1 MYFFIKFIPKYFILL
16 DSIVNE
22 IVFLLTFLGFSLPV
36 FRNAVDFHILI
47 LYSTTLLYL
56 LGFLDFTLLHNN
68 TFVDSFAFSVYRI
81 MSSANRDSFTF
92 SSPVWMPFIP
102 FSCQIT
108 LSRTSRT
115 ISNAISGKRHPC
127 LITDL
132 SRKASSL
139 SSLNIRLSVGFS

>member
-1 MYFFIKFIPKYFILL
+1 MWNYFLKFLFGLFSCWCIETQLSVCWGSVYVCVLIRYSATLLNLSISVMIYLFIFG
-16 DSIVNE
+16 S
-22 IVFLLTFLGFSLPV
+22 LGFS
-36 FRNAVDFHILI
+36 ILGI
-47 LYSTTLLYL
+47 
-56 LGFLDFTLLHNN
+56 
-68 TFVDSFAFSVYRI
+68 I
-81 MSSANRDSFTF
+81 SSANRDSFTF